1 MADNRIS
8 FDYPS
13 NSTLVDSSGSVTNPW
28 QQWFSRVNS
37 IVQTGQQAGTTANRP
52 TSQVWIGRQYYDQTL
67 NKPVYVSAVKPI
79 VWRDAAGT
87 VV

>member
-1 MADNRIS
+1 MS
-8 FDYPS
+8 GSWDYPS
-13 NSTLVDSSGSVTNPW
+13 NSTLVDSKGDVTSPW
-28 QQWFSRVNS
+28 QYWFSRINS
-37 IVQTGQQAGTTANRP
+37 IVQTGQQSGPTADRP
-52 TSQVWIGRQYYDQTL
+52 TSQVWVGRQFFDTTL